1 MCPRFARAEP
11 NVTVVRELLLCP
23 IGYIQTPSSLSA
35 CAHFSDVGRTKR
47 RVDPAACGCM
57 PCIHT
62 RSSQAD
68 ADGHSAVRGA
78 VRSVYAIKLA
88 TPALCMRGHE
98 GD

>member
-57 PCIHT
+57 PCIHQIFPG
-62 RSSQAD
+62 RRRWSLGGAWGGAIGVRNQARN
-68 ADGHSAVRGA
+68 AC
-78 VRSVYAIKLA
+78 SVYAG
-88 TPALCMRGHE
+88 TRR
-98 GD
+98 